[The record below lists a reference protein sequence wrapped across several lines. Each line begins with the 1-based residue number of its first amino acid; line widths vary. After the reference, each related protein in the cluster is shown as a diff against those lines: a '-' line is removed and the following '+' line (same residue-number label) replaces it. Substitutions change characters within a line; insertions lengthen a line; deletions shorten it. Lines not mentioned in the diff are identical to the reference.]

1 MRSRFIFRFRKNKV
15 GCSPYIPSVFSL
27 YFLIVLI
34 EYWNTE
40 DKYIRYDD
48 TFVAHISFDHVIHKW
63 LHTHTHIW
71 KKVQRKNIPF
81 SILIKKTVLF
91 IFTYIYIWTADELSK
106 CLYFIF
112 ISNILICQSYI
123 HNRGCIK
130 ST

>member
-15 GCSPYIPSVFSL
+15 GCFPYIPSVFSL

-63 LHTHTHIW
+63 LHTHTHTHM
-71 KKVQRKNIPF
+71 KKGTKKKHSLFI
-81 SILIKKTVLF
+81 SILIKKNRF
-91 IFTYIYIWTADELSK
+91 IYIHIYIHLNCGWAIKTSV
-106 CLYFIF
+106 LYFYKQY
-112 ISNILICQSYI
+112 SNLSII
-123 HNRGCIK
+123 H
-130 ST
+130 T